1 MAWCR
6 RWRWV
11 VQALLP
17 HPRIF
22 FASTARPTARH
33 PRAFWARRYATHVV
47 VVVVTVVVVVVI
59 VVVWRLSWLS
69 VQRLRASRVE
79 RTAARLAR

>member
-1 MAWCR
+1 M
-6 RWRWV
+6 

-47 VVVVTVVVVVVI
+47 VVVIVVIVVVVVVI
-59 VVVWRLSWLS
+59 V
-69 VQRLRASRVE
+69 
-79 RTAARLAR
+79 

>member
-1 MAWCR
+1 M
-6 RWRWV
+6 

-47 VVVVTVVVVVVI
+47 VVVVIVVVVIVVVVI